1 MTITQEDRDAAAQAF
16 FCKPLRNEKHNDDR
30 RVKAFAAHRIAA
42 EQRIV
47 EWLRSDTGKGSEE
60 GADWAST
67 FADAIESGEHLP
79 RFVRVPH
86 IGEAS

>member
-47 EWLRSDTGKGSEE
+47 EWLRGLDYHLSTDY
-60 GADWAST
+60 AAS
-67 FADAIESGEHLP
+67 AIEAGGLLACW
-79 RFVRVPH
+79 RN
-86 IGEAS
+86 A

>member
-47 EWLRSDTGKGSEE
+47 AYLREMGSIR
-60 GADWAST
+60 GGV
-67 FADAIESGEHLP
+67 ADAIESGEHLP